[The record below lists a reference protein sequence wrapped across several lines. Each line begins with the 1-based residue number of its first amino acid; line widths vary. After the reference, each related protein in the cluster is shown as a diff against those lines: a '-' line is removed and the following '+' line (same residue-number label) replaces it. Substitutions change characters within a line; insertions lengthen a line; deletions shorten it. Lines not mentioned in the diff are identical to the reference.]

1 MKRIQNDVCLRDFG
15 EFIRTQRERKG
26 LTQAE
31 VAQMVGLHQTYYG
44 KIELG
49 KREVDLFKAI
59 AICQILEIDISQF
72 TKKYMQ

>member
-44 KIELG
+44 KIEIA
-49 KREVDLFKAI
+49 KRVVDLVDAIKNCKA
-59 AICQILEIDISQF
+59 LELDLSDFMKDYI
-72 TKKYMQ
+72 

>member
-1 MKRIQNDVCLRDFG
+1 MKKIENGVCLHDFG
-15 EFIRTQRERKG
+15 EFIRTQRERKE

-59 AICQILEIDISQF
+59 AICNALEIDLSDFI
-72 TKKYMQ
+72 KDYMN

>member
-44 KIELG
+44 KIELA
-49 KREVDLFKAI
+49 KRVVDLVDAIKICKA
-59 AICQILEIDISQF
+59 LELDLSDFMKDYI
-72 TKKYMQ
+72 